1 MGIGA
6 CLRRSMG
13 GGLAADELG
22 DLDVLG
28 DAEFFVQPDAVV
40 VGVELVPGEAVAAGG
55 GMGVMVVVP
64 SFAAGEESD
73 PPGVAGV
80 VLGVETAGTV
90 EVGGGVDEPGCV
102 KAKRHAQEDAP
113 EEEADADLDAAGEGA
128 YGDEGDR
135 KSTRLNSSH
144 L

>member
-13 GGLAADELG
+13 DGLAADELG
-22 DLDVLG
+22 DLDFLG
-28 DAEFFVQPDAVV
+28 DAEFFEQPDAVV
-40 VGVELVPGEAVAAGG
+40 VGVELIPGEAVAAGG

-90 EVGGGVDEPGCV
+90 DGRDGCC
-102 KAKRHAQEDAP
+102 AILR
-113 EEEADADLDAAGEGA
+113 
-128 YGDEGDR
+128 R
-135 KSTRLNSSH
+135 
-144 L
+144 